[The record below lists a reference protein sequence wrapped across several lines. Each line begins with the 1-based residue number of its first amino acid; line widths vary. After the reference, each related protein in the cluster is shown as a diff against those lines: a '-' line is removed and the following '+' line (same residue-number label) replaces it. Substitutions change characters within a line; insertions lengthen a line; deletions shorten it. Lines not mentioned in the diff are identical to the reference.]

1 MKTVAQVSKLTGVS
15 VRTLHHYDK
24 IGLLKPAQVTEA
36 GYRLY
41 DDASLRRLHTVLLL
55 RELKFSLKEIGEI
68 LDAPGFDPMEALSQ
82 QIELLQLQMQHL
94 EQIIAH
100 ARKIQKT
107 GVIPMDFSS
116 FDTGNIDRYAA
127 QAKEKWGS
135 TAAYR
140 EYEEKTKQYG
150 HQERID
156 LAEGMDQMMAA
167 FAQCMKQGNAPDSAQ
182 AQTLVKSL
190 QNHISETCYRCTE
203 EILAGLGQMYVAD
216 ERFRSNID
224 KHAEGTAAYISE
236 AIGIY
241 CGR

>member
-1 MKTVAQVSKLTGVS
+1 MKVFDSS
-15 VRTLHHYDK
+15 
-24 IGLLKPAQVTEA
+24 
-36 GYRLY
+36 
-41 DDASLRRLHTVLLL
+41 
-55 RELKFSLKEIGEI
+55 EL
-68 LDAPGFDPMEALSQ
+68 
-82 QIELLQLQMQHL
+82 
-94 EQIIAH
+94 
-100 ARKIQKT
+100 
-107 GVIPMDFSS
+107 
-116 FDTGNIDRYAA
+116 DRYQAE
-127 QAKEKWGS
+127 AKEKWGS

-150 HQERID
+150 HQERKD
-156 LAEGMDQMMAA
+156 LAEGMDQMLAA

-190 QNHISETCYRCTE
+190 QNHISENCYRCTE

>member
-1 MKTVAQVSKLTGVS
+1 MKVFDSS
-15 VRTLHHYDK
+15 
-24 IGLLKPAQVTEA
+24 
-36 GYRLY
+36 
-41 DDASLRRLHTVLLL
+41 
-55 RELKFSLKEIGEI
+55 EL
-68 LDAPGFDPMEALSQ
+68 
-82 QIELLQLQMQHL
+82 
-94 EQIIAH
+94 
-100 ARKIQKT
+100 
-107 GVIPMDFSS
+107 
-116 FDTGNIDRYAA
+116 DRYQAE
-127 QAKEKWGS
+127 AKEKWGS

-150 HQERID
+150 HQERKD
-156 LAEGMDQMMAA
+156 LAEGMDQMMEA

-190 QNHISETCYRCTE
+190 QNHISENYYRCTE

-216 ERFRSNID
+216 EHFRSNID

>member
-1 MKTVAQVSKLTGVS
+1 MTAF
-15 VRTLHHYDK
+15 DN
-24 IGLLKPAQVTEA
+24 
-36 GYRLY
+36 
-41 DDASLRRLHTVLLL
+41 
-55 RELKFSLKEIGEI
+55 REL
-68 LDAPGFDPMEALSQ
+68 
-82 QIELLQLQMQHL
+82 
-94 EQIIAH
+94 
-100 ARKIQKT
+100 
-107 GVIPMDFSS
+107 
-116 FDTGNIDRYAA
+116 DRYQAE
-127 QAKEKWGS
+127 AKEKWGS

-150 HQERID
+150 HQERKD

-190 QNHISETCYRCTE
+190 QTYISETCYRCTE

>member
-1 MKTVAQVSKLTGVS
+1 MTA
-15 VRTLHHYDK
+15 
-24 IGLLKPAQVTEA
+24 
-36 GYRLY
+36 
-41 DDASLRRLHTVLLL
+41 
-55 RELKFSLKEIGEI
+55 
-68 LDAPGFDPMEALSQ
+68 FDNRAL
-82 QIELLQLQMQHL
+82 
-94 EQIIAH
+94 
-100 ARKIQKT
+100 
-107 GVIPMDFSS
+107 
-116 FDTGNIDRYAA
+116 DRYQAD
-127 QAKEKWGS
+127 AKEKWGS

-150 HQERID
+150 HQERKD

-167 FAQCMKQGNAPDSAQ
+167 FAQCMMKGNAPDSAQ

-190 QNHISETCYRCTE
+190 QTHISETCYRCTE